1 MLCCECGTELPENEV
16 LCSQCGT
23 PVNTEDTP
31 AEAPIAET
39 APVQEEVAEVSE
51 TIAEDTP
58 AHEQA
63 EDEECTSTEEP
74 DVSQDT
80 LTLLLADVKESFQ
93 LEDAETLPD
102 EDEDE
107 TAPDENIEEAEA
119 STYAGP
125 DSSEKEGKKK
135 TGKVARILVPIFA
148 ILLLAAMVC
157 GLLLIANETYEKA
170 NECLAVKDYAQ
181 AQELYERFPF
191 FKDSKQQA
199 EQLIYLQQSY
209 ADAAYLVQTHAYKEA
224 LKGYAALGTYRDS
237 QTLLATQV
245 PYQQAVYLMDN
256 AATGNADALAQH
268 PGYEEGTSDT
278 AEMLLYQGA
287 ISVFATVA
295 DYEDSAALSSQCY
308 LHLASAYM
316 VAERFEDALACQ
328 ENMLEADAAASL
340 AEYMTYCDDEAV
352 LADLDQAVRAR
363 IKQESSDEELTDL
376 EMVTAELDILG
387 HYADEDLMFYDAE
400 LEELLFTYIDGLEQ
414 EADNTDEEGNY
425 SDIVAWYKA
434 RSVRYTVVERLI
446 ETYDFLGDNPTL
458 QASFAGQGAYYEA
471 AAVLEEALAEQ
482 LLNVSAESA
491 DDAEDFLMFENTT
504 GYKFS
509 LSIINEFFDKDGESV
524 FLHQTEP
531 VPVSTD
537 SSVRLT
543 VLFPE
548 DSDWETW
555 KTSWEYTI
563 ELS

>member
-1 MLCCECGTELPENEV
+1 MFCFECGTELSENET

-31 AEAPIAET
+31 EEPPVEEATPAQEAP
-39 APVQEEVAEVSE
+39 V
-51 TIAEDTP
+51 D
-58 AHEQA
+58 
-63 EDEECTSTEEP
+63 TEEP
-74 DVSQDT
+74 ALEDVAEQEQPEEDTTVSQDT
-80 LTLLLADVKESFQ
+80 LSLLLADVKESFH
-93 LEDAETLPD
+93 LEETEALPD
-102 EDEDE
+102 EDTEKTDSE
-107 TAPDENIEEAEA
+107 ENAEEPEE
-119 STYAGP
+119 STYARP
-125 DSSEKEGKKK
+125 DSSEKKKK
-135 TGKVARILVPIFA
+135 KKSGKVARILVPILA
-148 ILLLAAMVC
+148 VLLLAAMVG
-157 GLLLIANETYEKA
+157 GLLFIANETYEKA
-170 NECLAVKDYAQ
+170 TECLAVKDYTQ
-181 AQELYERFPF
+181 AQELFERFPF
-191 FKDSKQQA
+191 FKDNKQQA
-199 EQLIYLQQSY
+199 EQLVLLQQSY
-209 ADAAYLVQTHAYKEA
+209 ADAAYMVQNHAYKEA
-224 LKGYAALGTYRDS
+224 LKGYAALGNYRDS

-256 AATGNADALAQH
+256 AAAGNADALAQH
-268 PGYEEGTSDT
+268 PGYEEGTTDT

-287 ISVFATVA
+287 ITVFSTVA

-316 VAERFEDALACQ
+316 AAERFEEALACQ

-352 LADLDQAVRAR
+352 LADLDQAVRTR
-363 IKQESSDEELTDL
+363 IQQENSDEELTDL
-376 EMVTAELDILG
+376 EMITAELDILS
-387 HYADEDLMFYDAE
+387 HYAEADLMFYDAE
-400 LEELLFTYIDGLEQ
+400 LEELLFTYMDGLEQ
-414 EADNTDEEGNY
+414 EVDTTNEEGNY
-425 SDIVAWYKA
+425 SDIVAWYNA

-446 ETYDFLGDNPTL
+446 ETYDFLGDDPAL

-471 AAVLEEALAEQ
+471 AAVLEEALAQQ
-482 LLNVSAESA
+482 LLNVSAESS

-509 LSIINEFFDKDGESV
+509 LSIINEFFDEEGKSV